1 MSNKE
6 YPLHPGQTQASPD
19 YIQIPQSEYE
29 ALKKENKRF
38 QALFDSVKP
47 QNSDVEIDTLASE
60 CRALREMNAKA
71 QEKIAVLNKRLRWRK
86 TSEELPKTRI
96 LVLTISNEGFYDL
109 LALMERENG
118 TKYWDAFDDEGHE
131 YELKEISYWQPLP
144 EATEDK

>member
-29 ALKKENKRF
+29 ALKKENKHL

-71 QEKIAVLNKRLRWRK
+71 QEKIAVLNKCLRWRK

-96 LVLTISNEGFYDL
+96 LVLTISNEGCYDL

-131 YELKEISYWQPLP
+131 YEFKEISYWQPLP
-144 EATEDK
+144 KDPEEK